1 MSADNDAGD
10 FAFNSSDVERVRDEV
25 LFGTGYQRPPKDT
38 QFKKGQS
45 GNPTG
50 RPKKDK
56 AAPPPVTITSYDE
69 DVLAEMAK
77 RDTVIDHGKKIS
89 VPRRQLLLGA
99 QSAAAA
105 KGNPLAQRNALA
117 MSAEV
122 ERRAAAKAA
131 SDKAIA
137 EKTFELMVT
146 LKAIQQKT
154 WDQFLITGK
163 LVGDPYP
170 RPEDILLDNHK
181 QTYRIRGPYCID
193 DLPRCLALM
202 FHRDHALITWVRM
215 SHSDLQPDK
224 WIALQWLMFDALN
237 KELPLAWQLDDH
249 DTLMHYCRYRSMS
262 AKQLDLERDVL
273 SEMEAR
279 LQLPACRNPD
289 TGSRKVD
296 LKLERSARHSGY
308 ASFSA
313 MSDAL
318 EKARLK
324 RLTPAIRQAAHER
337 LEAMFTLNVDA
348 ERRRAAHNADL
359 EAKRPLYEQR
369 RVVAG

>member
-25 LFGTGYQRPPKDT
+25 LFGTGYQRPPKDK

-50 RPKKDK
+50 RPKKAK
-56 AAPPPVTITSYDE
+56 AAPSPVMLTSFDQ
-69 DVLAEMAK
+69 DMQAEMAK
-77 RDTVIDHGKKIS
+77 VDTVIDRGKKIS
-89 VPRRQLLLGA
+89 VPRRQLLFGA
-99 QSAAAA
+99 QSAIAA
-105 KGNPLAQRNALA
+105 KGNAYALRNVLT

-122 ERRAAAKAA
+122 ERRAAATAA
-131 SDKAIA
+131 SDKARA
-137 EKTFELMVT
+137 EEIFELIER
-146 LKAIQQKT
+146 LKATQQKI
-154 WDQFLITGK
+154 WDQFLSTGK

-170 RPEDILLDNHK
+170 RPEDILLDSLK
-181 QTYRIRGPYCID
+181 QTYRIRGPHCID

-215 SHSDLQPDK
+215 SHSDLQHDK
-224 WIALQWLMFDALN
+224 RIALQWLMFDALN

-249 DTLMHYCRYRSMS
+249 DTLMRFCRYRSMS
-262 AKQLDLERDVL
+262 AKQLDLERDTL
-273 SEMEAR
+273 GEMEPR

-289 TGSRKVD
+289 TGSLKVD

-337 LEAMFTLNVDA
+337 LEAMFTLNVEA
-348 ERRRAAHNADL
+348 ERRRAARNADL
-359 EAKRPLYEQR
+359 EANKPLYEQR
-369 RVVAG
+369 RVAVG